1 MAERGTII
9 EGKYEVLKL
18 IGKGGMSKVYL
29 AMDKNLNKQWAIKE
43 IERKA
48 YDKNNEVVVASAM
61 AEANMMK
68 KLDYPSLPRIV
79 DIIEKENVIYV
90 VMDYIEGETLS
101 SVLSKEGAQ
110 PQEVVIEWAK
120 ELCRVLDYLHTQNP
134 PIIYRD
140 MKPANIM
147 LQPNGNI
154 KLIDFGIAREYKE
167 QNLADT
173 VSLGTKGYAAP
184 EQFGGKG
191 QTDARTDVYCLGV
204 TLYHL
209 LTGQN
214 PCEPPYEIYPIRY
227 WNPQLSSG
235 LEAIIQKC
243 TQLNPEDRYQ
253 SCAELLYALDHYDE
267 MDEGYRKKQKNKLK
281 VFFITAGSAVFF
293 LIAGCVCTG
302 MRVHVNNSDYD
313 NNIKQAELSA
323 TDEEKID
330 YYAKAIDILPGNSEA
345 YFGIIEAFKDDAVFS
360 LEEEELFK
368 KKINSNLTVLQ
379 QNSDYGDLA
388 FEIGKLYWYY
398 YDYGKTE
405 NSDNQITRMKSAIQW
420 FEAACTYGG
429 EDSSY
434 YTMAEMYRDIGQF
447 NRDIT
452 LNVQEASDKGTYL
465 PYWENITKLV
475 ATVSES
481 QDENEIVNLEVYKLA
496 MNAVETY
503 ARKFKADDVA
513 QEDMKALLEQ
523 VKAGTEQ
530 VDTTTDKTEEMKNDI
545 LKRLQDAEAAVGK
558 CICKRYG
565 GESIMNAGTLQLISI
580 IAFSLAGVLTLIS
593 IYLFLKM
600 DVRGII
606 DDLSG
611 KSAERQIMAMR
622 EENNRQKNPLSK
634 RSAKSSETRKSSL
647 MERTTV
653 ELKNEEKTEVLPKK
667 DEEKTALLREEA
679 TMPLQMVEEETT
691 ALEETTTV
699 LQEDETVVLTENA
712 GNTDKRYELVLNEII
727 IHTQEII

>member
-9 EGKYEVLKL
+9 EGKYEVLKQ

-48 YDKNNEVVVASAM
+48 YDKNNAVVVASAM

-79 DIIEKENVIYV
+79 DIIEKETVIYV

-101 SVLSKEGAQ
+101 SVLSREGAQ

-267 MDEGYRKKQKNKLK
+267 MDEGYRRKQKKKLK
-281 VFFITAGSAVFF
+281 GFFATAGAAVFF
-293 LIAGCVCTG
+293 LVAGCVCTG

-313 NNIKQAELSA
+313 NNIRQAELSA
-323 TDEEKID
+323 TDEEKIN

-345 YFGIIEAFKDDAVFS
+345 YFGMIEAFKDDAVFS
-360 LEEEELFK
+360 VEEEELFK
-368 KKINSNLTVLQ
+368 KKVNSNLTVLQ

-434 YTMAEMYRDIGQF
+434 YTMAEIYRDIGQF

-475 ATVSES
+475 AAVSES
-481 QDENEIVNLEVYKLA
+481 QDENEIVNLEVYRLA

-503 ARKFKADDVA
+503 ARKFKADDVTKE
-513 QEDMKALLEQ
+513 QMETLLDQ
-523 VKAGTEQ
+523 VKTGTEA

-545 LKRLQDAEAAVGK
+545 LIRLQDAGTAVK
-558 CICKRYG
+558 
-565 GESIMNAGTLQLISI
+565 NAYAKDT
-580 IAFSLAGVLTLIS
+580 
-593 IYLFLKM
+593 
-600 DVRGII
+600 
-606 DDLSG
+606 
-611 KSAERQIMAMR
+611 
-622 EENNRQKNPLSK
+622 EEVKAS
-634 RSAKSSETRKSSL
+634 
-647 MERTTV
+647 
-653 ELKNEEKTEVLPKK
+653 
-667 DEEKTALLREEA
+667 
-679 TMPLQMVEEETT
+679 
-691 ALEETTTV
+691 
-699 LQEDETVVLTENA
+699 
-712 GNTDKRYELVLNEII
+712 
-727 IHTQEII
+727 

>member
-330 YYAKAIDILPGNSEA
+330 YYAKAIDILPGNLEA

-398 YDYGKTE
+398 YDDGKTE

-513 QEDMKALLEQ
+513 QEAMKALLEQ

-545 LKRLQDAEAAVGK
+545 LKRLQDAEAAV
-558 CICKRYG
+558 
-565 GESIMNAGTLQLISI
+565 ENA
-580 IAFSLAGVLTLIS
+580 
-593 IYLFLKM
+593 Y
-600 DVRGII
+600 
-606 DDLSG
+606 
-611 KSAERQIMAMR
+611 
-622 EENNRQKNPLSK
+622 
-634 RSAKSSETRKSSL
+634 AKD
-647 MERTTV
+647 
-653 ELKNEEKTEVLPKK
+653 TEVK
-667 DEEKTALLREEA
+667 AS
-679 TMPLQMVEEETT
+679 
-691 ALEETTTV
+691 
-699 LQEDETVVLTENA
+699 
-712 GNTDKRYELVLNEII
+712 
-727 IHTQEII
+727 

>member
-281 VFFITAGSAVFF
+281 VFFITACSAVFF

-420 FEAACTYGG
+420 FEAACTYGD

-545 LKRLQDAEAAVGK
+545 LKRLQDAEAAV
-558 CICKRYG
+558 
-565 GESIMNAGTLQLISI
+565 ENA
-580 IAFSLAGVLTLIS
+580 
-593 IYLFLKM
+593 Y
-600 DVRGII
+600 
-606 DDLSG
+606 
-611 KSAERQIMAMR
+611 
-622 EENNRQKNPLSK
+622 
-634 RSAKSSETRKSSL
+634 AKD
-647 MERTTV
+647 
-653 ELKNEEKTEVLPKK
+653 TEVK
-667 DEEKTALLREEA
+667 AS
-679 TMPLQMVEEETT
+679 
-691 ALEETTTV
+691 
-699 LQEDETVVLTENA
+699 
-712 GNTDKRYELVLNEII
+712 
-727 IHTQEII
+727 

>member
-9 EGKYEVLKL
+9 DGKYEVLKQ

-48 YDKNNEVVVASAM
+48 YDKNNAVVVASAM

-79 DIIEKENVIYV
+79 DIIEKETVIYV

-101 SVLSKEGAQ
+101 SVLSREGAQ

-267 MDEGYRKKQKNKLK
+267 MDEGYRRKQKKKLK
-281 VFFITAGSAVFF
+281 GFFATAGAAVFF
-293 LIAGCVCTG
+293 LVAGCVCTG

-313 NNIKQAELSA
+313 NNIRQAELSA
-323 TDEEKID
+323 TDEEKIN
-330 YYAKAIDILPGNSEA
+330 YYAKAIDILPDNSEA
-345 YFGIIEAFKDDAVFS
+345 YFGMIEAFKDDAVFS
-360 LEEEELFK
+360 VEEEELFK
-368 KKINSNLTVLQ
+368 KKVNSNLTVLQ

-434 YTMAEMYRDIGQF
+434 YTMAEIYRDIGQF

-475 ATVSES
+475 AAVSES
-481 QDENEIVNLEVYKLA
+481 QDENEIVNLEVYRLA

-503 ARKFKADDVA
+503 ARKFKADDVTKE
-513 QEDMKALLEQ
+513 QMETLLDQ
-523 VKAGTEQ
+523 VKTGTEA

-545 LKRLQDAEAAVGK
+545 LIRLQDAGTAVK
-558 CICKRYG
+558 
-565 GESIMNAGTLQLISI
+565 NAYAKDT
-580 IAFSLAGVLTLIS
+580 
-593 IYLFLKM
+593 
-600 DVRGII
+600 
-606 DDLSG
+606 
-611 KSAERQIMAMR
+611 
-622 EENNRQKNPLSK
+622 EEVKAS
-634 RSAKSSETRKSSL
+634 
-647 MERTTV
+647 
-653 ELKNEEKTEVLPKK
+653 
-667 DEEKTALLREEA
+667 
-679 TMPLQMVEEETT
+679 
-691 ALEETTTV
+691 
-699 LQEDETVVLTENA
+699 
-712 GNTDKRYELVLNEII
+712 
-727 IHTQEII
+727 